1 LEEFVRKLF
10 LLLFVSLASLVAF
23 GQTESAAQKA
33 DRSGNSVAPPMLGI
47 YWANDHRPPARKPPS
62 PKLIWNRG
70 EIMPTATVHPI
81 FWGPRWADPV
91 FAADKITG
99 IDTFYLG
106 FGGSGYAH
114 ASNEYTGTN
123 GQITSVVSYTGYTT
137 DGTTAV
143 GGSDTAAILSEVCRV
158 IGTAAVHNG
167 FYPVYVD
174 LVRGPTDR
182 YCGYHSAGTCNG
194 VIVQF
199 AFIWNLDGDRC
210 GDPVDTLGLHSQGL
224 SAIAN
229 VSAHEFSEAR
239 TNPNNGGWRNAQQ
252 YENADICGSP
262 TPIPHDFV
270 TFSNG
275 SRWKLQALWSNH
287 AYDTGTG
294 FPDSIGELGCID
306 N

>member
-1 LEEFVRKLF
+1 MRKLF
-10 LLLFVSLASLVAF
+10 LLFLVCLTSILAF
-23 GQTESAAQKA
+23 GQAESAAQPEN
-33 DRSGNSVAPPMLGI
+33 RSVNDSAPPMLGT
-47 YWANDHRPPARKPPS
+47 YWAQGVLPPARKPPS
-62 PKLIWNRG
+62 PDMVWNRG
-70 EIMPTATVHPI
+70 EIMPTANVHVI
-81 FWGPRWADPV
+81 FWGPRWSDPV

-99 IDTFYLG
+99 MDTFYLG

-123 GQITSVVSYTGYTT
+123 GQVTSAVTYTGYST
-137 DGTTAV
+137 DTTTAV
-143 GGSDTAAILSEVCRV
+143 GGGNTAAILSEVCRV
-158 IGTAAVHNG
+158 IGSGAVHNG

-174 LVRGPTDR
+174 LPRGTNDH

-210 GDPVDTLGLHSQGL
+210 GDPNDTLGLHSQGL
-224 SAIAN
+224 DTIAN

-239 TNPNNGGWRNAQQ
+239 TNPNNGGWRNTQG
-252 YENADICGSP
+252 YETADICGSP
-262 TPIPHDFV
+262 SPIPHDFV

-294 FPDSIGELGCID
+294 YPDSAGELGCID

>member
-1 LEEFVRKLF
+1 LPR
-10 LLLFVSLASLVAF
+10 
-23 GQTESAAQKA
+23 
-33 DRSGNSVAPPMLGI
+33 GI
-47 YWANDHRPPARKPPS
+47 N
-62 PKLIWNRG
+62 
-70 EIMPTATVHPI
+70 
-81 FWGPRWADPV
+81 
-91 FAADKITG
+91 
-99 IDTFYLG
+99 
-106 FGGSGYAH
+106 
-114 ASNEYTGTN
+114 
-123 GQITSVVSYTGYTT
+123 
-137 DGTTAV
+137 
-143 GGSDTAAILSEVCRV
+143 
-158 IGTAAVHNG
+158 
-167 FYPVYVD
+167 
-174 LVRGPTDR
+174 DR

-262 TPIPHDFV
+262 TAIPHPFV

-275 SRWKLQALWSNH
+275 SMWKLQALWSNH